1 MRKIY
6 RIEGMTCSACSAAV
20 EKAVGRLEGVERAE
34 VNLAS
39 EKLVVEFDP
48 GRVGRREIFQA
59 VEKAGYMAVED
70 RDLKR
75 VLIPIEGMT

>member
-1 MRKIY
+1 MKKIY

-20 EKAVGRLEGVERAE
+20 EKAAGRLEGVERAE

-39 EKLVVEFDP
+39 EKLLVEFDP
-48 GRVGRREIFQA
+48 GRVGREEIFQA
-59 VEKAGYMAVED
+59 VEKAGYKAVED